1 MNECAA
7 ETRPTI
13 LIVGMQNSVHLARW
27 LTMLRGDFARFVV
40 FPVHDVEPASELHPW
55 SPVASRG
62 DVEALGPG
70 EIGIFHVTHF
80 EVAHDPARD
89 VGTSDTERAVGRRLP
104 RSLGLETNPGMTRP
118 DELILA
124 IRMLRPDLV
133 HTMEIQL
140 AGYLA
145 LAAERFLGRAMPPWL
160 LSNWG
165 SDIYLYHRLPA
176 HRPIVLELMR
186 SIDGYLAECGR
197 DVPLARRLGLKGH
210 AFDPMPASGGIDF
223 GTVPPLNRL
232 TPPSRR
238 NTILVKGYHGWSGRG
253 MHILSA
259 LHLAAPALRGH
270 RIRVQF
276 CSEAM
281 VEMMRAMAEADGLDI
296 APIPYAPSHEEAL
309 DRIAE
314 ARIVVGIGIS
324 DGIGTTLL
332 EAMCYGAF
340 PIKAMTSCACEWV
353 QNGRDG
359 IVVDPHDVNGL
370 AGALVQA
377 ATDDALVDA
386 AAARNRARVEERW
399 DAGRNGAAARS
410 IYRHM
415 LSHASRNAMPTA

>member
-1 MNECAA
+1 MH
-7 ETRPTI
+7 
-13 LIVGMQNSVHLARW
+13 NSVHLARW
-27 LTMLRGDFARFVV
+27 INMMRGSFARFVV
-40 FPVHDVEPASELHPW
+40 FPVYTENPAPELRPW
-55 SPVASRG
+55 SSVANRG

-70 EIGIFHVTHF
+70 EVGIFQI
-80 EVAHDPARD
+80 AK
-89 VGTSDTERAVGRRLP
+89 SDAERHAAWHADRATGRLFP
-104 RSLGLETNPGMTRP
+104 SSLGLQTNPSLTQT
-118 DELILA
+118 DELVAA
-124 IRMLRPDLV
+124 IRTLQPDIV
-133 HTMEIQL
+133 HTMEVQL

-145 LAAERFLGRAMPPWL
+145 LGAKRYLGSTMPPWL

-165 SDIYLYHRLPA
+165 SDIYLYHRLPE
-176 HRPIVLELMR
+176 HRAIVLELVQAV
-186 SIDGYLAECGR
+186 DGYLAECRR
-197 DVPLARRLGLKGH
+197 DVQLVRRLGLNGH

-223 GTVPPLNRL
+223 STVPALDRF

-238 NTILVKGYHGWSGRG
+238 DTILVKGYHGWSGRG

-281 VEMMRAMAEADGLDI
+281 LEMMRAMAASDGLDI
-296 APIPYAPSHEEAL
+296 APVSYAPNHAEAL
-309 DRIAE
+309 SRIAD

-340 PIKAMTSCACEWV
+340 PIKATTSCACEWI

-359 IVVDPHDVNGL
+359 IIVDPHDVKSL
-370 AGALVQA
+370 AEAIIRA
-377 ATDDALVDA
+377 ASDDALVDA
-386 AAARNRARVEERW
+386 AATRNRACVEKRW
-399 DAGRNGAAARS
+399 DVGRNNAAAQS

-415 LSHASRNAMPTA
+415 LGDASRSAALSA